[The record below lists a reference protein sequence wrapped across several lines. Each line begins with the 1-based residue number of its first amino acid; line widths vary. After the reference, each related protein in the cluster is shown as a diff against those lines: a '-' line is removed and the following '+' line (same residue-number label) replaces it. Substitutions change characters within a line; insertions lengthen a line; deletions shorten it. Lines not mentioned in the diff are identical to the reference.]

1 VGLCGHRC
9 VEDGARFR
17 IFGEVAVEPLG
28 ENTELRLDPE
38 TEPRAVKYVKEIRAL
53 AVDQSAMRAQRA
65 DAKWWLREHGFDD
78 DALQS
83 KAID

>member
-1 VGLCGHRC
+1 
-9 VEDGARFR
+9 
-17 IFGEVAVEPLG
+17 
-28 ENTELRLDPE
+28 
-38 TEPRAVKYVKEIRAL
+38 VKEIRAL